1 MFGSFDFNYFTS
13 SLVSLD
19 EMLSYARRHLS
30 VLGEGSSR
38 ISFDYGGKC
47 LKVLKDVDLVSQN
60 ITEYYIYHSGMFLD
74 ILPKVY
80 DYDIDSDRWILFEL
94 ARPVSLDYFV
104 ERYGGE
110 VKKCSM
116 LSDFRDLYSISDDS
130 LIRDLKYMTRM
141 FNLGWGDFLRA
152 SSFGL
157 VNRGG
162 EDRLVLLDFG
172 LTADLYYSY
181 YKERKGNK

>member
-1 MFGSFDFNYFTS
+1 MFSSFDFNYFTS
-13 SLVSLD
+13 SLFSLD

-38 ISFDYGGKC
+38 VSFNYDGKC
-47 LKVLKDVDLVSQN
+47 LKVLKSMDLVSQN
-60 ITEYYIYHSGMFLD
+60 ITEYSIYHSGMFLD
-74 ILPKVY
+74 ILPKVF
-80 DYDIDSDRWILFEL
+80 DYDVDNNRWILFEL
-94 ARPVSLDYFV
+94 ARPVSLEYFV
-104 ERYGGE
+104 DRYGGE
-110 VKKCSM
+110 IKKCSM
-116 LSDFRDLYSISDDS
+116 LNDFRDLFSIPEDS

-157 VNRGG
+157 VDRGG

-181 YKERKGNK
+181 YKDKKKG